1 MVTTSVVTTSVVFF
15 DVPTMA
21 NRNEATMASSSLVV
35 VVIQTTNHCKDDKY
49 STYPE
54 D

>member
-35 VVIQTTNHCKDDKY
+35 VVIQTANHCNDDKH
-49 STYPE
+49 SKYPE